1 MLKMISAALVILII
15 AVTVA
20 LKVRS
25 GKSEAGIGN
34 MCICPYCGY
43 ENDRDVIFCKNCGSS
58 LISGKITCSKCGH
71 PVNYNEGICSVCGT
85 KIVIC
90 AEETLPAD
98 DVYADDRQPY
108 LEYFDNGLARR
119 IYLHNKVTKI
129 GSKNKYSDYILPSKK
144 VSKVHAE
151 IISENSEYFIKDTG
165 STNGTYLNDS
175 TVRIAAG
182 SEIRLNSG
190 DKVRMA
196 DIELIFKCPGSI

>member
-1 MLKMISAALVILII
+1 MLKMISAALVIVII
-15 AVTVA
+15 AVAVV

-25 GKSEAGIGN
+25 GKFEAGIGN
-34 MCICPYCGY
+34 MRICPYCGH
-43 ENDRDVIFCKNCGSS
+43 ENDADVIFCENCGSS
-58 LISGKITCSKCGH
+58 LISEEIVCSKCGH

-90 AEETLPAD
+90 AEETMLAD
-98 DVYADDRQPY
+98 DVYADYRQPY

-119 IYLHNKVTKI
+119 IHLSNKVTKI

-151 IISENSEYFIKDTG
+151 IISENGEYFIKDTG

-196 DIELIFKCPGSI
+196 DIELVFKSPGRI